1 MKTNLKTK
9 VQSDRELVEGLLF
22 EPGSKQ
28 AAHHQGASE
37 GYRLRT
43 LEGLEEFLWLS
54 EVTNPHPAMIV
65 AEVEGRT
72 QVDDWRRALGQVAER
87 YPLLSVRIRK
97 ERGKRPYFE
106 TLPDVEIPLR
116 VIPLEGADLD
126 YLAAEETV
134 TSFGYGDGVLARA
147 ILCHS
152 AERCAILFS
161 AHHAITDGK
170 TNVRIVEDLIAAAS
184 GESLG
189 ARFPVLPALGELF
202 GLGEPGPYV
211 EVSAAA
217 KAPASYVRY
226 DLPVPRVERHHFEA
240 GDLKAV
246 LATANEEGTTVHGAL
261 LAAFL
266 LAGRQLAE
274 RWRTAPV
281 VCRSPIDL
289 RPMLELYGIPGL
301 IIGTHRSVMQP
312 SDNLPFWEFARVLKK
327 DMLPSQTKEVTAK
340 ALKAVREVLG
350 REGDPD
356 DVTTID
362 PERHFKHDL
371 MISNYGDPGVRTSFG
386 GLSLRALYP
395 SVASGFGDTQAI
407 SMVTVDGTLYIT
419 HTSRQPL
426 RSLVEDALA
435 ILRDACA
442 VSSVMKVGAKARR

>member
-1 MKTNLKTK
+1 MTTNLKTK
-9 VQSDRELVEGLLF
+9 VQSDREGIDLFGQGL
-22 EPGSKQ
+22 KQ
-28 AAHHQGASE
+28 AVQEHGTSV

-43 LEGLEEFLWLS
+43 LEGLEEFFWLS
-54 EVTNPHPAMIV
+54 ENTNPHPAMIV
-65 AEVEGRT
+65 AEVEGPT
-72 QVDDWRRALGQVAER
+72 TVDDWRRALRGVVAR

-106 TLPDVEIPLR
+106 TVPDAEIPMR
-116 VIPLEGADLD
+116 VIPLDGADLD
-126 YLAAEETV
+126 HLAAEDTV

-170 TNVRIVEDLIAAAS
+170 TNVRIMEDLIANAS
-184 GESLG
+184 GEFLA
-189 ARFPVLPALGELF
+189 ARFPVLPALGEVF

-211 EVSAAA
+211 EVSAVA
-217 KAPASYVRY
+217 KAPASYARF

-240 GDLKAV
+240 NDLKAV
-246 LATANEEGTTVHGAL
+246 WATANEEGTTVHGAL
-261 LAAFL
+261 LAAFF

-274 RWRTAPV
+274 QWRTSPV
-281 VCRSPIDL
+281 VCLSPIDL
-289 RPMLELYGIPGL
+289 RPMVELYGMPGP
-301 IIGTHRSVMQP
+301 IIGVHPSVMQP
-312 SDNLPFWEFARVLKK
+312 SDNLPFWEFARALKK

-340 ALKAVREVLG
+340 AMKAVREVLD

-356 DVTTID
+356 DTKTID
-362 PERHFKHDL
+362 PEGFFKHDL

-386 GLSLRALYP
+386 RLRLGALYP
-395 SVASGFGDTQAI
+395 SVVSGVGDTQTI

-419 HTSRQPL
+419 HASRQPF

-442 VSSVMKVGAKARR
+442 VSSVKGEVKARR